1 MRLTEADD
9 SSLVSTA
16 VIMNHSVLKALSTTY
31 TLYNHDA
38 LFLEDDAELSEEEKC
53 RAINDLYGMRAIS
66 QRLLEAPD
74 GTVHVIEPGEIYFPD
89 GSLVPSYTP
98 YYDCISDMHVVF
110 DHIGPSPL
118 IDVEY
123 IRLGDDGNEIG
134 NWIRDDTKPAG
145 RTYMIK
151 MTQSGTFKFRMRS
164 NHVDSVGPWSDESVP
179 ITVHE
184 D

>member
-1 MRLTEADD
+1 
-9 SSLVSTA
+9 
-16 VIMNHSVLKALSTTY
+16 
-31 TLYNHDA
+31 
-38 LFLEDDAELSEEEKC
+38 
-53 RAINDLYGMRAIS
+53 MRATS

-74 GTVHVIEPGEIYFPD
+74 GTQHVIEPGEIYFPD

-98 YYDCISDMHVVF
+98 SYSFISGMLIAF

-118 IDVEY
+118 VDIEY
-123 IRLGDDGNEIG
+123 IMLDDNGDEVG
-134 NWIRDDTKPAG
+134 NWIRDTQTVG
-145 RTYMIK
+145 QGFVMR